1 MTTLST
7 ISQGATL
14 AIEPDELLGLTALA
28 ELDKADGG
36 KVGADAVTEARTLM
50 RRALADKLEETGLPW
65 APSPEVVRQRAE
77 AAEPEGAVLRLARN
91 GKVRKV
97 AAYVLAVAA
106 LVVLWGGYAHGWQWT
121 GLRANGQLWDWLTLL
136 LLPVVLGTI
145 PLWMQDRK
153 YISHRRRVL
162 YGAAVVAWIAFV
174 IAGYLVPLNWTGFRG
189 QKLADWLQLLLIPA
203 AVTVTMAMISR
214 QGQAAAG
221 PLAAALPCGN
231 RRRPGDRLDHHPDRR
246 LPSGVD
252 VDGLCRSS
260 AAAAPAAGQPLGLA
274 RAAPADRPPGPP
286 AAALGQVGH
295 GQRGRACREGGRG
308 HRGRDGRRRARNIAE
323 EQICGGQ
330 LTSYL
335 LRGQDATVPAFAPTA
350 RHGKFQRLKKLRSS

>member
-214 QGQAAAG
+214 RGRLPQGRWLRPYHAG
-221 PLAAALPCGN
+221 IAAALVTGWIITLIGGYRLGWTWTGYVPHPQPPHPQLGN
-231 RRRPGDRLDHHPDRR
+231 LWDWLALL
-246 LPSGVD
+246 LPIVLPILLLPPLVKWVTGNAAGRAEKAEEAIVA
-252 VDGLCRSS
+252 GT
-260 AAAAPAAGQPLGLA
+260 AAAAPGTSPRIRSAAG
-274 RAAPADRPPGPP
+274 
-286 AAALGQVGH
+286 
-295 GQRGRACREGGRG
+295 
-308 HRGRDGRRRARNIAE
+308 N
-323 EQICGGQ
+323 
-330 LTSYL
+330 
-335 LRGQDATVPAFAPTA
+335 
-350 RHGKFQRLKKLRSS
+350 

>member
-1 MTTLST
+1 MTNLST

-77 AAEPEGAVLRLARN
+77 AAEPEGTVLRLARS

-97 AAYVLAVAA
+97 AAYGLAVAA

-121 GLRANGQLWDWLTLL
+121 GLRANGQLWDWLSLL

-214 QGQAAAG
+214 RGRLPQGRWLRLYHVG
-221 PLAAALPCGN
+221 IAAALVTGWIITLIGGYRLGWTWTGYVAQPPHPQLGN
-231 RRRPGDRLDHHPDRR
+231 LWDWLALLLPIVLPVLLLPPLVKWVTGDAAGRAEKAEEVIVA
-246 LPSGVD
+246 GT
-252 VDGLCRSS
+252 
-260 AAAAPAAGQPLGLA
+260 AAAAPGTSPRRRSA
-274 RAAPADRPPGPP
+274 
-286 AAALGQVGH
+286 
-295 GQRGRACREGGRG
+295 G
-308 HRGRDGRRRARNIAE
+308 HRPAR
-323 EQICGGQ
+323 Q
-330 LTSYL
+330 
-335 LRGQDATVPAFAPTA
+335 
-350 RHGKFQRLKKLRSS
+350 H

>member
-1 MTTLST
+1 MTTFST
-7 ISQGATL
+7 ISQDATL

-36 KVGADAVTEARTLM
+36 KLGADAVTEARTLM
-50 RRALADKLEETGLPW
+50 RRALADRLEETGLPW

-97 AAYVLAVAA
+97 AAYVLAVGA

-121 GLRANGQLWDWLTLL
+121 GLQANGQLWDWLSLL

-174 IAGYLVPLNWTGFRG
+174 IAGYLIPLNWTGFRG

-214 QGQAAAG
+214 RG
-221 PLAAALPCGN
+221 
-231 RRRPGDRLDHHPDRR
+231 R
-246 LPSGVD
+246 LPQGRW
-252 VDGLCRSS
+252 L
-260 AAAAPAAGQPLGLA
+260 
-274 RAAPADRPPGPP
+274 RP
-286 AAALGQVGH
+286 
-295 GQRGRACREGGRG
+295 
-308 HRGRDGRRRARNIAE
+308 
-323 EQICGGQ
+323 
-330 LTSYL
+330 
-335 LRGQDATVPAFAPTA
+335 
-350 RHGKFQRLKKLRSS
+350 

>member
-1 MTTLST
+1 MTTLSP

-36 KVGADAVTEARTLM
+36 KIGADAVTEARTLM
-50 RRALADKLEETGLPW
+50 RRALADKLDETGLPW
-65 APSPEVVRQRAE
+65 APSPEIVRQRAE

-121 GLRANGQLWDWLTLL
+121 GLRANGQLWDWLSLL

-145 PLWMQDRK
+145 PLWMQDKK
-153 YISHRRRVL
+153 YVSHRRRVL
-162 YGAAVVAWIAFV
+162 YGAAVGAWIAFV
-174 IAGYLVPLNWTGFRG
+174 IAGYLVPLNWAGFRD

-214 QGQAAAG
+214 RGRLPRGRWLG
-221 PLAAALPCGN
+221 PYHVGIAAALVSGWIITLIGGYRLGWTWTGYGAYPQPPHPQLGN
-231 RRRPGDRLDHHPDRR
+231 LWDWLALLLPIVLPVLLLPPLVKWVTGDAAGRAEKAEEAIVA
-246 LPSGVD
+246 GT
-252 VDGLCRSS
+252 
-260 AAAAPAAGQPLGLA
+260 AAAAPGTSPGSRSAAG
-274 RAAPADRPPGPP
+274 
-286 AAALGQVGH
+286 
-295 GQRGRACREGGRG
+295 
-308 HRGRDGRRRARNIAE
+308 N
-323 EQICGGQ
+323 
-330 LTSYL
+330 
-335 LRGQDATVPAFAPTA
+335 
-350 RHGKFQRLKKLRSS
+350 